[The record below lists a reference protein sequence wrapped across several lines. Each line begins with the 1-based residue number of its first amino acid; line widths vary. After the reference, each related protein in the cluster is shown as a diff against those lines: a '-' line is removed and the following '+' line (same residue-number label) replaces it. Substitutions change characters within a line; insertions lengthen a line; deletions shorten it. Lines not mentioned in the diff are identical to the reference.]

1 VVTATKFCRDNFAA
15 FWFQEHAPAAPFPSP
30 MKRLLQFFAVLL
42 ALAGFLCFG
51 AYFFKGGGAG
61 KLVWDDPIVRKSLMT
76 FAYKIYGDPA
86 AQNGRYFLSKIVFRN
101 EGVGPV
107 RDLSISYQIPDYVS
121 WTTPQTYPEI
131 PAGQTVV
138 QTYYPQLPSK
148 ITALSN
154 DTNATLE
161 TKIRWADKSGD
172 TKEQVLRSNVMLR
185 GVNEIEYTDLPANEV
200 VTWYDNFA
208 TSQFAAA
215 MVTPN
220 DPVVKEF
227 VAEVTKRTGGSLAGV
242 AGGGREVARMMKGV
256 YDYMCDTGMRYT
268 SDSGV
273 PAKLGDVQT
282 FVQTVR
288 MPRDVIITN
297 EGLCIELALL
307 WASAM
312 EHLGCQTTVI
322 FRPGHAFTLVYY
334 GQGATDFIP
343 IECTAITPMA
353 VGADKSV
360 PFEDAV
366 KMAGE
371 DLEKQKYK
379 IWVNVQE
386 CQKHGF
392 LPPELPNIEIDKIKN
407 ILAQRSTHDAT
418 AYARNTTNT
427 KSGGT
432 APVHQGYYRYVGA
445 NNMVSI
451 DVPESWTR
459 MENSPIPG
467 MVFTAQ
473 DQQTSVAANVFYY
486 PNLSSPNEAMQTAK
500 KGVARVSGG
509 TVRIN
514 SQQQKGN
521 SIVYTGTTS
530 YRNGTGSQW
539 VGMFAPTPSGVIGI
553 FVGAAKGYFERNQSL
568 IQDIIGSVKFANG
581 DESNSNEGGDGN
593 E

>member
-1 VVTATKFCRDNFAA
+1 
-15 FWFQEHAPAAPFPSP
+15 
-30 MKRLLQFFAVLL
+30 MKRLLQLGALLL
-42 ALAGFLCFG
+42 AVAGFLCLG
-51 AYFFKGGGAG
+51 AYFFKGGGTG

-86 AQNGRYFLSKIVFRN
+86 AQNGRYFLSKIVFHN
-101 EGVGPV
+101 DGVGPV
-107 RDLSISYQIPDYVS
+107 HDLSISYQIPDYVS

-138 QTYYPQLPSK
+138 QVYYPQLPSK

-172 TKEQVLRSNVMLR
+172 AKEQILRSNIMLR
-185 GVNEIEYTDLPANEV
+185 GVNEIEYTDLPANELL
-200 VTWYDNFA
+200 TWYDMFA
-208 TSQFAAA
+208 TSPFAAA

-227 VAEVTKRTGGSLAGV
+227 VAEVTKRTGGSMAGI

-268 SDSGV
+268 SDAGV
-273 PAKLGDVQT
+273 PAKIGDVQT
-282 FVQTVR
+282 IVQTVR
-288 MPRDVIITN
+288 MPRDVIISN
-297 EGLCIELALL
+297 EGLCVELALL
-307 WASAM
+307 WASVM

-322 FRPGHAFTLVYY
+322 FRPGHAFTLVRY

-360 PFEDAV
+360 SFDDAV
-366 KMAGE
+366 KMAAE
-371 DLEKQKYK
+371 DLDKQKYQ

-386 CQKHGF
+386 YQKQGF
-392 LPPELPNIEIDKIKN
+392 LPPELPNIDIDKIKN
-407 ILAQRSTHDAT
+407 ILAPRSTHDAT

-432 APVHQGYYRYVGA
+432 TPVQPGYYRYVGA
-445 NNMVSI
+445 NNMVSM
-451 DVPESWTR
+451 DVPEAWTR
-459 MENSPIPG
+459 MENSPVPG

-486 PNLSSPNEAMQTAK
+486 PNLTTPNEAMQTAK
-500 KGVARVSGG
+500 KGVARVSRG
-509 TVRIN
+509 TVRIS

-521 SIVYTGTTS
+521 SVVYTGTTS
-530 YRNGTGSQW
+530 YRNGSTQW
-539 VGMFAPTPSGVIGI
+539 VGMFAPTQSGVIGI

-568 IQDIIGSVKFANG
+568 IQNIIGSVRFANG
-581 DESNSNEGGDGN
+581 EGNSNEGGGKEN